1 MNNRTA
7 LFDCCYFIII
17 IIIQSDLH
25 FVATNYNSSTQINRR
40 VLLANDTKTRRW
52 LSLKIVLVLLL
63 LLLVLLLRPTFP
75 IVTIRDEFTTLAAV
89 LRFLNIF
96 LLGWLTYF
104 SNPHQHIPPSNSLTH
119 SGIRIFVAWQLMNIQ
134 AEEQRRLRSSDKF
147 RGTCTTQIASTN
159 WSHLDA
165 TGRRVICK
173 LS

>member
-1 MNNRTA
+1 MNSRTA
-7 LFDCCYFIII
+7 LLDCCYFIII

-52 LSLKIVLVLLL
+52 LSLKIVLVLL
-63 LLLVLLLRPTFP
+63 VLLLRPTFP

-89 LRFLNIF
+89 LRFLNNF

-104 SNPHQHIPPSNSLTH
+104 SNPHQQISPSNSLTH

-147 RGTCTTQIASTN
+147 RGHARHRLHPLIE
-159 WSHLDA
+159 
-165 TGRRVICK
+165 VI
-173 LS
+173 

>member
-1 MNNRTA
+1 MNSRTA

-52 LSLKIVLVLLL
+52 LSLKIVLVLL
-63 LLLVLLLRPTFP
+63 VLLLRPTFP

-104 SNPHQHIPPSNSLTH
+104 SNPHQHVSPSNPLTH

-134 AEEQRRLRSSDKF
+134 AEEQRGRRSSDKF
-147 RGTCTTQIASTN
+147 RGHARHRLHPLIE
-159 WSHLDA
+159 
-165 TGRRVICK
+165 VI
-173 LS
+173 